1 MTDEPRRMEDLDPWE
16 SMRLLGSVPLGRIVF
31 TARALPAIHPA
42 RHIVDDHHVILRADS
57 GVTIMSAVES
67 AGTVVAYQADAIDV
81 ADYLGWSVTVV
92 GVAHQVTDPAAADV
106 FRRALR
112 HWAGDADDQIISIS
126 PGMVTGF
133 RLLDPGRSASPL
145 DPDY

>member
-1 MTDEPRRMEDLDPWE
+1 MRRRMEELDPWE
-16 SMRLLGSVPLGRIVF
+16 SMRLLGSVTLGRIVF
-31 TARALPAIHPA
+31 TAWALPAIHPA
-42 RHIVDDHHVILRADS
+42 RHIVDDHRVILRADS
-57 GVTIMSAVES
+57 SVAITSAPRAQ

-81 ADYLGWSVTVV
+81 ADNLGWSVTVV

-112 HWAGDADDQIISIS
+112 HWAGDAADQIISIS

-133 RLLDPGRSASPL
+133 RLRGFC
-145 DPDY
+145 